1 MLPPPLPVA
10 TVILQPAG
18 SDLIVQFGAASG
30 FPGMSSLKSFR
41 CPNGM
46 DPQRVLVPSVASVT
60 DSGRGVFNVDALVVF
75 LISPDAGFDFAQ
87 LERAGLS
94 KTAVDAAGLVLPKVD
109 ALRVRVM
116 CCGVLRASAYA
127 THAMYV
133 CVAVRSARS

>member
-1 MLPPPLPVA
+1 MSASATAPVA

-30 FPGMSSLKSFR
+30 FPGMSCLKSFR

-46 DPQRVLVPSVASVT
+46 DPQRVLVPNVASVT

-94 KTAVDAAGLVLPKVD
+94 KTAVDAAGLVLPKVRI
-109 ALRVRVM
+109 ACLSYVMWRAARV
-116 CCGVLRASAYA
+116 CECHSCD
-127 THAMYV
+127 V
-133 CVAVRSARS
+133 CVCCS